1 MVKIHY
7 IVQTGKMSKMKKIS
21 YLNLTAKPNILETT
35 SRRPIAFFLPT
46 LHGGGAERVVVNLL
60 KGMLSQNI
68 PLDLVLAT
76 AEGPYL
82 NQVPDGVRVINLAA
96 GRVIKAILPLSKY
109 LRQNQP
115 LALLSHL
122 NHANVVALLAGKLA
136 RTETRLVVVEHNTMS
151 SDKSKLIRAK
161 LVPPLMKWLYPSA
174 DAIVGVSTGVSRDLE
189 LQLGL
194 PEGKVTT
201 IYNSVVDDEL
211 IAKSKAE
218 LNHPWFQYGGVPVFL
233 AVGRLTQQK
242 DFSTLLEA
250 FALLRKQKHAR
261 MIILGEGEC
270 RSELEAAIA
279 CLGIS
284 EDVSLPGFV
293 ENPYAYLSRASA
305 FILSSLWEGLPTV
318 LIEAMA
324 CGCPVIATDC
334 PSGPDEILEA
344 GKYGHLVPVGDAVAM
359 SEAMLQVLDASI
371 NQDFLLQRGM
381 FFSTDKSISEFMALL
396 R

>member
-1 MVKIHY
+1 
-7 IVQTGKMSKMKKIS
+7 MKNLPG
-21 YLNLTAKPNILETT
+21 LNLTTKPEILEPT
-35 SRRPIAFFLPT
+35 STRRIAFFIPN
-46 LHGGGAERVVVNLL
+46 LHGGGAERVAVNLL
-60 KGMLSQNI
+60 KGMSSQNI

-82 NQVPDGVRVINLAA
+82 NQVPDSVRVVNLAA

-115 LALLSHL
+115 VALLSHL
-122 NHANVVALLAGKLA
+122 SHANIVALLAGKLA
-136 RTETRLVVVEHNTMS
+136 RTETKLVVVEHNTMS
-151 SDKSKLIRAK
+151 SNKSKLIQAK
-161 LVPPLMKWLYPSA
+161 LVAPLMNLLYPSA

-194 PEGKVTT
+194 SEGKVITV
-201 IYNSVVDDEL
+201 YNPVVDNEL
-211 IAKSKAE
+211 IAKSKAD
-218 LNHPWFQYGGVPVFL
+218 LNHPWFQDGEVPVFL

-242 DFSTLLEA
+242 DFSTLLKA

-261 MIILGEGEC
+261 LMVLGEGEC

-293 ENPYAYLSRASA
+293 ENPYAYLNRASA
-305 FILSSLWEGLPTV
+305 FILSSRWEGLPTV

-344 GKYGHLVPVGDAVAM
+344 GKYGHLVPVGDEVAM
-359 SEAMLQVLDASI
+359 SEAMLQVLEIPVDR
-371 NQDFLLQRGM
+371 NLLVQRGM
-381 FFSTDKSISEFMALL
+381 SFSVDKAISEYLALL
-396 R
+396 NPV